1 MGHSLLF
8 MTDAEFAAAF
18 EDLFRS
24 TYLRAARRVRGKR
37 GRVTPETV
45 AFLGHLAMSGP
56 LTPGELARHLDRA
69 PSTLS
74 EMIDHLLAKGL
85 LERDRD
91 PADARKSLV
100 WLSEAGRETLAEAR
114 QVLDPAVLTRA
125 TAALA
130 DGERVAF
137 LNSFHRFVSALKG
150 PSHEP

>member
-1 MGHSLLF
+1 

-24 TYLRAARRVRGKR
+24 TYLRAVRRVRDKR
-37 GRVTPETV
+37 ERLTPETV
-45 AFLGHLAMSGP
+45 AFLDHLAMSGP

-74 EMIDHLLAKGL
+74 EMVDHLLAKGL

-91 PADARKSLV
+91 PSDARRSLI
-100 WLSEAGRETLAEAR
+100 WLSPAGRDALIEAR
-114 QVLDPAVLTRA
+114 QVLDLDSLARA
-125 TAALA
+125 AAALPEA
-130 DGERVAF
+130 DRTAF
-137 LNSFHRFVSALKG
+137 LNIFNTFVHALKG

>member
-1 MGHSLLF
+1 

-24 TYLRAARRVRGKR
+24 AYLRAVRRVRDKR
-37 GRVTPETV
+37 ERLTPETV
-45 AFLGHLAMSGP
+45 AVLDHLAMSGP

-74 EMIDHLLAKGL
+74 EMLDHLLAKGL

-91 PADARKSLV
+91 PGDARKSLI
-100 WLSEAGRETLAEAR
+100 WLSSAGRAALIEAR
-114 QVLDPAVLTRA
+114 QVLDPAIVARA
-125 TAALA
+125 AAALS
-130 DGERVAF
+130 DGDRAAF
-137 LNSFHRFVSALKG
+137 LDTFSLFVSSLKG